1 MTLRYRSKVKLH
13 GMNCGIVINQGEIK
27 LQSRNMFMDG
37 SVQGTSDYAILF
49 VQISNISTYIV
60 VLTSILLIGNKQKG
74 KFFGFDAWALK
85 QKDFFLSLEEPIRK
99 QLKLADDAL
108 ITLFG
113 EWCGPAVQKGKLS
126 FFGAFFPVLNLIESF
141 FIYFFNIFDALFAPQ
156 IFWHNLTFIC
166 YEWSCC

>member
-1 MTLRYRSKVKLH
+1 M
-13 GMNCGIVINQGEIK
+13 
-27 LQSRNMFMDG
+27 
-37 SVQGTSDYAILF
+37 
-49 VQISNISTYIV
+49 
-60 VLTSILLIGNKQKG
+60 LTSILLIGNKQKG

-126 FFGAFFPVLNLIESF
+126 FFGAFFQVLNLIESF